1 MNHLDNNVKW
11 KKERYKTARYE
22 KCTKS
27 QISRMFRLREVQQD
41 CLPWQDYRELLVS
54 YYTTIYISISAVKM

>member
-1 MNHLDNNVKW
+1 MLSG

-27 QISRMFRLREVQQD
+27 QISRMFRLREV
-41 CLPWQDYRELLVS
+41 
-54 YYTTIYISISAVKM
+54 